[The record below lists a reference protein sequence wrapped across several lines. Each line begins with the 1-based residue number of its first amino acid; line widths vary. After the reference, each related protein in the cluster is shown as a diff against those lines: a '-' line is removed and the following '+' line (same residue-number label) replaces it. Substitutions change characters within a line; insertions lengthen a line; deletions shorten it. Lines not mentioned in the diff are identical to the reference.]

1 MLQKCI
7 YATLYDH
14 MLEELGKLLG
24 KLTLLHIKTA
34 EILISKQSM
43 KIVFLQET
51 GPS

>member
-14 MLEELGKLLG
+14 MLEELLLG